1 MLPPAGLRVM
11 DSATANALSAAVSA
25 AVAVATDVDARA
37 ELGALLKEWEVAQ
50 RDSPERLVSILTK

>member
-1 MLPPAGLRVM
+1 M
-11 DSATANALSAAVSA
+11 DSAIANALSAAVSA

-37 ELGALLKEWEVAQ
+37 ELGALLEEWEVAQ